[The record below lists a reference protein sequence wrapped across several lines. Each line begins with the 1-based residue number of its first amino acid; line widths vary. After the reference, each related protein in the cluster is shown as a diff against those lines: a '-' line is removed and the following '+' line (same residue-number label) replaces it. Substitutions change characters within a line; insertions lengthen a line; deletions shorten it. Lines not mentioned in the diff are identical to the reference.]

1 MIGKIGA
8 RDDRWRAAHAMPNL
22 RRAQPSRAAMIA
34 TALRLAALVLST
46 LLSLSQISWASM
58 QINREYCGKAISNGE
73 WVDVVTRLTTG
84 PDGLLSGTYEFEDN
98 GEMAPGTLR
107 EQGKH
112 SEVARVLTWMDKYG
126 TGTVVMSFAPDRASF
141 TGLWGL
147 GDDFPG
153 LGWNG
158 GSCEANTV

>member
-1 MIGKIGA
+1 VEKAERAMSFGLGSVMVRIAHTGA
-8 RDDRWRAAHAMPNL
+8 NAKAFASLLKAIALAA
-22 RRAQPSRAAMIA
+22 AAMVIV
-34 TALRLAALVLST
+34 THG
-46 LLSLSQISWASM
+46 ASAEA